1 MCARSIV
8 LSLAPLAMVGA
19 LHGAAAQ
26 PLPPRPTPDPT
37 PNAATTSTPKEPPPQ
52 RVEIQAPSADSDEL
66 RRRSTAAKIVVG
78 REEIERM
85 GDSNLA
91 DILKRLPG
99 ISVGGRAG
107 RGGPPRMRGLGNGYT
122 QILVDGERLPRG
134 FSLDTIEPDQ
144 IERIEIMRAPTAET
158 GARAIAGTINI
169 VLREDFQRRMNDL
182 RLTQAV
188 EQGRPR
194 TIASWIYADQLPG
207 MDYQFTLSARRQDN
221 RDESRA
227 LTQWQDADGH
237 AQAEH
242 EELSRSTSHTEAG
255 FISSR
260 LRWSLTRGRLE
271 LQPFV
276 SISDTR
282 SQSTTTLQ
290 SIRGQQ
296 PVPYALSEG
305 ASTTRTTLA
314 RLGGSWMQ
322 LDESGG
328 RWLLRLGSSLAQT
341 TSDSQGAQSDEN
353 GVRLQDKRE
362 QLQRQDLS
370 LNQSGRY
377 ARLVADQH
385 SLVAGWELQWQRRQ
399 DERNATT
406 NGQAEL
412 VEFGDNVQAS
422 TTRVALYV
430 QDDWNPSAQWAFN
443 AGLRWEGLQ
452 TRSAAASYRV
462 SNDSAV
468 LTPLFH
474 AVWRWPQRPRD
485 QVRLSLTRSYRSP
498 STAQLIAR
506 PALSARYP
514 VAGPNEPLSPDRA
527 GNPALKPEIARGVDL
542 ALEHYLRGS
551 GLFSANLYL
560 RHIEDLIR
568 NVRTQEAVSW
578 SPVPRWVLR
587 PQNVGAA
594 WVSGMELEAKFRPV
608 DLGGPDWPLSVR
620 LNATLMN
627 SRVEQVMGP
636 DNRLDQQPR
645 FLLNVGADYAAR
657 SIPWTWGVHV
667 NHTPA
672 YVVRQMDNQLFE
684 QGVKRVV
691 DVYALWRIS
700 GPTRLRMSISNA
712 QPLDDVSATTVSL
725 EAAGSQRREQQ
736 ARTYRLF
743 TLRLETRF

>member
-1 MCARSIV
+1 MQLRVIGPLWS
-8 LSLAPLAMVGA
+8 SLAMVCTPWGA
-19 LHGAAAQ
+19 HAQ
-26 PLPPRPTPDPT
+26 SSPSG
-37 PNAATTSTPKEPPPQ
+37 STPSEPAPQ
-52 RVEIQAPSADSDEL
+52 RVEIQAPAADSDEL

-134 FSLDTIEPDQ
+134 FSLDAIEPDQ

-182 RLTQAV
+182 RLTHAV

-194 TIASWIYADQLPG
+194 TIASWIYADQRPG
-207 MDYQFTLSARRQDN
+207 LDYQVTISARRQDT

-227 LTQWQDADGH
+227 WTQWWDPQGH
-237 AQAEH
+237 PEAEH
-242 EELSRSTSHTEAG
+242 LDFSRSSSHTDAG

-260 LRWSLTRGRLE
+260 LRWQLGRSRLE
-271 LQPFV
+271 LQPYV
-276 SISDTR
+276 SVSGTR
-282 SQSTTTLQ
+282 TSSQSTLQ
-290 SIRGQQ
+290 SVFGQQ
-296 PVPYALSEG
+296 PEPYSLGQGSVN
-305 ASTTRTTLA
+305 TRNTLA
-314 RLGGSWMQ
+314 RLGGAWMG

-328 RWLLRLGSSLAQT
+328 RWILRLGSSLAQT
-341 TSDSQGAQSDEN
+341 TSNSQGSQSDAQG
-353 GVRLQDKRE
+353 GVLRDKRE
-362 QLQRQDLS
+362 HLQRQDVS

-377 ARLVADQH
+377 ARLVAEQH
-385 SLVAGWELQWQRRQ
+385 SLVAGWELQLQRRQ

-412 VEFGDNVQAS
+412 LEFGDNVQAATS
-422 TTRVALYV
+422 RVALYI
-430 QDDWNPSAQWAFN
+430 QDDWNPSPQWAFN

-452 TRSAAASYRV
+452 TRSSAASYRV

-474 AVWRWPQRPRD
+474 AVWRFPHRPRD
-485 QVRLSLTRSYRSP
+485 QLRLSLTRSYRSP

-506 PALSARYP
+506 PAVSARYP

-527 GNPALKPEIARGVDL
+527 GNPQLKPEIARGLDL
-542 ALEHYLRGS
+542 ALEHYLPGS

-568 NVRTQEAVSW
+568 DVRTQEAVSW

-587 PQNVGAA
+587 PQNIGGA
-594 WVSGMELEAKFRPV
+594 WVSGLELEAKFRPV

-645 FLLNVGADYAAR
+645 FLLNVGADYTAR
-657 SIPWTWGVHV
+657 LIPWTWGAHW

-672 YVVRQMDNQLFE
+672 YGVRQMDNQRLE
-684 QGVKRVV
+684 QGMKRVV
-691 DVYALWRIS
+691 DVYALWRVS
-700 GPTRLRMSISNA
+700 GPTRLRFSVSNA
-712 QPLDDVSATTVSL
+712 LPLDDVSATTVSL
-725 EAAGSQRREQQ
+725 ENSAAQRRQQQ

-743 TLRLETRF
+743 TARLETRF